1 MKLADKILF
10 DLMNFAQGGRDIVI
24 PNFYYDWYE
33 MDLFRLTHSGI
44 IYEYEVKISRADFK
58 ADFEKGYQLFS
69 GNRSNKHSD
78 IVYQKYKVN
87 KFYFVVP
94 KGLIKPEEVPSRY
107 GLIYYDPAKGWDKW
121 VVIRPAKM
129 LRPKFEVDYA
139 AIAFKLSFRE
149 SIMRIRLRRYK
160 ADYKEL
166 LHDVGKADTVKVGIE

>member
-78 IVYQKYKVN
+78 IVYC
-87 KFYFVVP
+87 
-94 KGLIKPEEVPSRY
+94 
-107 GLIYYDPAKGWDKW
+107 
-121 VVIRPAKM
+121 
-129 LRPKFEVDYA
+129 
-139 AIAFKLSFRE
+139 
-149 SIMRIRLRRYK
+149 
-160 ADYKEL
+160 
-166 LHDVGKADTVKVGIE
+166 